1 MVNKD
6 KLNKV
11 AKEIRDIVAEK
22 QKELDL
28 TFVEDTHTY
37 YIKNTEGEVVSNFPS
52 VSTVIKQFYNDFPA
66 LEKSLEMCNGDVL
79 KQDTLLKEWR
89 ATADYANS
97 KGSRV
102 HYILETDLLKQ
113 YGSYKDVR
121 KPIFECDETQIKD
134 SNNMIDAGHDFINLM
149 HRRGAVLL
157 DTEMILGSNTLKYT
171 GQPDKVWLMFND
183 KKELGFIVTDW
194 KGLPLDTSI
203 LTNNGWKTMGS
214 LTKHDQVYDKDGN
227 LVNII
232 NISKVKNK
240 KCLKINFDNN
250 EEIISDYEH
259 RWLVFTECIG
269 KKKYMVMTTQE
280 IKDYNDGLLKRYSH
294 KILKIENAKP
304 LNNTEIKL
312 PIDPYVLGMWLGDG
326 HSIDAKITQANN
338 KVWGEIKRRGYE
350 IGNDLSQGGS
360 GKATT
365 RTIFNLQSK
374 LKELNLLQNKHVPD
388 LYLNSSYEQRLDL
401 LRGLMDSDGTYNKSR
416 NRFVMT
422 STRENQADFYLEVI
436 SSLGVKGTKSSYNK
450 KFKGKIIKCFNVEF
464 ATSDF
469 NPFLCRN
476 ENLNI
481 LYKKDRRT
489 YRVITSVED
498 VDSTPTKCIEV
509 DSPSSTFLCG
519 KNLLVTHNTNKE
531 KNFEV
536 HSYTVPMLP
545 PFENEMDT
553 ALGHYKIQLPLY
565 ARLILDMLK
574 GSKYENL
581 KLFGCIIVHL
591 TALRTFREIRV
602 PSSFIKTVME
612 MEPLPRID
620 EVMKKKYDD
629 VVAEEDRVNNLKN
642 YNLNTK
648 INGKNE
654 NKNNWWSK

>member
-1 MVNKD
+1 MVDKD

-52 VSTVIKQFYNDFPA
+52 VSTVIKQFYKDFPA
-66 LEKSLEMCNGDVL
+66 LEKSLDMCNGDVL
-79 KQDTLLKEWR
+79 KQDALLKEWR

-194 KGLPLDTSI
+194 K
-203 LTNNGWKTMGS
+203 
-214 LTKHDQVYDKDGN
+214 
-227 LVNII
+227 
-232 NISKVKNK
+232 
-240 KCLKINFDNN
+240 
-250 EEIISDYEH
+250 
-259 RWLVFTECIG
+259 
-269 KKKYMVMTTQE
+269 
-280 IKDYNDGLLKRYSH
+280 
-294 KILKIENAKP
+294 
-304 LNNTEIKL
+304 
-312 PIDPYVLGMWLGDG
+312 
-326 HSIDAKITQANN
+326 
-338 KVWGEIKRRGYE
+338 
-350 IGNDLSQGGS
+350 
-360 GKATT
+360 
-365 RTIFNLQSK
+365 
-374 LKELNLLQNKHVPD
+374 
-388 LYLNSSYEQRLDL
+388 
-401 LRGLMDSDGTYNKSR
+401 
-416 NRFVMT
+416 
-422 STRENQADFYLEVI
+422 
-436 SSLGVKGTKSSYNK
+436 
-450 KFKGKIIKCFNVEF
+450 
-464 ATSDF
+464 
-469 NPFLCRN
+469 
-476 ENLNI
+476 
-481 LYKKDRRT
+481 
-489 YRVITSVED
+489 
-498 VDSTPTKCIEV
+498 
-509 DSPSSTFLCG
+509 
-519 KNLLVTHNTNKE
+519 TNKE

-620 EVMKKKYDD
+620 EVMEKKYDD